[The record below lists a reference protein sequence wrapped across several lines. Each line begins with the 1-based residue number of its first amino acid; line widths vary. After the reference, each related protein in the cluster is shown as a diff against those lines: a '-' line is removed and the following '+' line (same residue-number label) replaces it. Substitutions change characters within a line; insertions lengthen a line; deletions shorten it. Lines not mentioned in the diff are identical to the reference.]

1 MIPSSERAS
10 ERLTSIL
17 SNAEWVT
24 RRNERGGDHYIA
36 RERVGRA
43 REGDGDGA
51 EREPR
56 DGGERDED
64 GGRVRA
70 AVQAGADDARD
81 ER

>member
-1 MIPSSERAS
+1 MSDVDED
-10 ERLTSIL
+10 EEEGG
-17 SNAEWVT
+17 NGDGHGN
-24 RRNERGGDHYIA
+24 NEG
-36 RERVGRA
+36 
-43 REGDGDGA
+43 EGDGDGA